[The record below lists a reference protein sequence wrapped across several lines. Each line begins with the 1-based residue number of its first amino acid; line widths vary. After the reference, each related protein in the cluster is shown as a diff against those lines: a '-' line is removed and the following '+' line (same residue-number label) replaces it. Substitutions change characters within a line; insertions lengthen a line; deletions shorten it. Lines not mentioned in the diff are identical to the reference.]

1 MEDNKKIIRELVK
14 LYFDYNPQNNRGVA
28 WKAKTHDIIS
38 SYINIHNK
46 SYDEIKACIEAYPM
60 TKIPIWNQFDYFFNI
75 KKKIEKPKQQ
85 QKSNYKNSIS
95 DSTDVNDWM

>member
-1 MEDNKKIIRELVK
+1 
-14 LYFDYNPQNNRGVA
+14 
-28 WKAKTHDIIS
+28 
-38 SYINIHNK
+38 
-46 SYDEIKACIEAYPM
+46 M